1 MVAILGTLGFRPETL
16 VPTIKSTEGLST
28 VVTFHSDH
36 ERSITATVDIQK
48 LCELMEIKFV
58 DREIPDAFDFMRVAS
73 SIQKEIEVLRDN
85 GETIAVFNIAGGTR
99 IMSACAL
106 MMCTIEGLNSVYV
119 HDDTLEEI
127 PLPLLQI
134 RYSDVLT
141 DVQKKILRY
150 LLDNRGRSITQ
161 VDLAA
166 SFNMHKA
173 TINHHI
179 KMLVEK
185 GAVHLETNKLDCR
198 EKLVRVEDSM
208 GLILRP

>member
-1 MVAILGTLGFRPETL
+1 MVTILGTLGFRPETL
-16 VPTIKSTEGLST
+16 IPTIKSTEGLNT
-28 VVTFHSDH
+28 VVAFHSDH
-36 ERSITATVDIQK
+36 ERSISATAEIQK
-48 LCELMEIKFV
+48 LCEMMGIEFV
-58 DREIPDAFDFMRVAS
+58 HREIPDAFDFMKVAS
-73 SIQKEIEVLRDN
+73 SIQKEIEALRN
-85 GETIAVFNIAGGTR
+85 KGETIAVFNIAGGTR

-119 HDDTLEEI
+119 HDETLEEI
-127 PLPLLQI
+127 PLPLLHI

-141 DVQKKILRY
+141 DMQKKILRY

-161 VDLAA
+161 VELAS

-173 TINHHI
+173 TVNHHI

-185 GAVHLETNKLDCR
+185 GAVHLETNKADSR